1 MARLALAVGY
11 TSRGKSRSEEPRLL
25 YLGSSYAAAKAALAA
40 LPEGISYGEA
50 YRLDSGPNK
59 RFHAEP
65 EAPNTDLPAV
75 LVNPVNPV
83 NEDQPEAPAPEP
95 EPAAP
100 AAEETS
106 AEEPEGLAKVIGR
119 KK

>member
-59 RFHAEP
+59 RFHAE
-65 EAPNTDLPAV
+65 
-75 LVNPVNPV
+75 
-83 NEDQPEAPAPEP
+83 APAPAAPAEDPTDPSDPTDP

-100 AAEETS
+100 AAEEAP
-106 AEEPEGLAKVIGR
+106 AEEPEGLAKVIG
-119 KK
+119 KKK